1 MAAGKE
7 KALPEAGPT
16 GATPTAVLDVRA
28 EHEVFQR
35 FAELTERQNGVL
47 ISHRFSTVRMP
58 SRTLVIENGQF
69 VKINLYGDLPASGQ
83 DKR

>member
-1 MAAGKE
+1 M
-7 KALPEAGPT
+7 
-16 GATPTAVLDVRA
+16 GATPTAALDVRA

-35 FAELTERQNGVL
+35 FAKLIERQNGVL

-83 DKR
+83 GNR

>member
-1 MAAGKE
+1 MAAGKG
-7 KALPEAGPT
+7 KALPEAGHT
-16 GATPTAVLDVRA
+16 GATPTAALDVRA

-83 DKR
+83 GNR

>member
-1 MAAGKE
+1 MASGKG

-16 GATPTAVLDVRA
+16 GATPTAALDVRA
-28 EHEVFQR
+28 EYEVFQR

-83 DKR
+83 DNR

>member
-16 GATPTAVLDVRA
+16 GATPTAALDVRA

>member
-1 MAAGKE
+1 MAAVKG
-7 KALPEAGPT
+7 KALPEAGPM
-16 GATPTAVLDVRA
+16 GATPTAALDVRA

-35 FAELTERQNGVL
+35 FAKLIERQNGVL

-83 DKR
+83 GNR

>member
-1 MAAGKE
+1 MAAVKGKV
-7 KALPEAGPT
+7 LPEAGPT
-16 GATPTAVLDVRA
+16 GATPTAALDVRA

-69 VKINLYGDLPASGQ
+69 IKINLYGDLPASGQ

>member
-16 GATPTAVLDVRA
+16 GATPTAALDVRA

-83 DKR
+83 GNG

>member
-1 MAAGKE
+1 MAAGKG
-7 KALPEAGPT
+7 KALSEAGPT
-16 GATPTAVLDVRA
+16 GATPTAALDVRA

-35 FAELTERQNGVL
+35 FVELTERQNGVL

-58 SRTLVIENGQF
+58 SRTLVIENKQF
-69 VKINLYGDLPASGQ
+69 IKINLYGDLPASGQ